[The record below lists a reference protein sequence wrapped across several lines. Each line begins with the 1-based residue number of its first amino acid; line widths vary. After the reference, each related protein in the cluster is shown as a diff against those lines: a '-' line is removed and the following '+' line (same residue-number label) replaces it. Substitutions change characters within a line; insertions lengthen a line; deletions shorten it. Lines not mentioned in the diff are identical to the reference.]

1 MVFLD
6 NGKNHCFF
14 CHCPVCCSPRKMLIM
29 GADNGFL
36 VFSQNREFCKI
47 NPQFS
52 LVCEMLYRH
61 PQSFDEFKMSNE
73 GSTSALLK
81 AADRRWT
88 QCTNKRTVYIV
99 VKKIKKNSRPKIC

>member
-1 MVFLD
+1 MEKTIVFLPLS
-6 NGKNHCFF
+6 GFLF
-14 CHCPVCCSPRKMLIM
+14 SSKMLIM

-52 LVCEMLYRH
+52 LVCEMLYRY

-73 GSTSALLK
+73 GSTSASLM
-81 AADRRWT
+81 ASDRRWT
-88 QCTNKRTVYIV
+88 QCTKRTVNI
-99 VKKIKKNSRPKIC
+99 VKKIKKNSRPMIC